1 MRERA
6 SLVSRLE
13 GRWIIGLS
21 KCTSNV
27 GEFSLRLQWGEK
39 VRSELTIMPGDT
51 LHFIYDQAVIG
62 FLVSGNWISC
72 EEVHCRLLRDRR
84 SLREPSPTSLK
95 WYLVSRCRAGRK
107 RLAPKPPPKRQPD
120 PKQVTSTRSRI
131 RRQAAAAE
139 ARAHERDDDLESTAA
154 TTVSAATGVRHGS
167 IIFTFYL
174 LHFIMFYDSSI
185 KLL

>member
-1 MRERA
+1 
-6 SLVSRLE
+6 
-13 GRWIIGLS
+13 
-21 KCTSNV
+21 
-27 GEFSLRLQWGEK
+27 
-39 VRSELTIMPGDT
+39 MPGDT

-131 RRQAAAAE
+131 RRQAVAAAAAAAA
-139 ARAHERDDDLESTAA
+139 ARAQDRDDDLESTAA
-154 TTVSAATGVRHGS
+154 TVTTVSGATVARDDS
-167 IIFTFYL
+167 IIFCYL
-174 LHFIMFYDSSI
+174 LHFITLFSYLNRCLIYQLCCFSE
-185 KLL
+185 